1 MCLGRLCNFNPY
13 AALLLKIHQMFS
25 KRSLVSLPYLKAEG
39 RQEDS
44 SVDVYILHLNIMMSY
59 RMLGGYID

>member
-1 MCLGRLCNFNPY
+1 
-13 AALLLKIHQMFS
+13 MFS